1 MRRKPIVKANEIRQ
15 KRQNHNGCFLVV
27 EGRDDRLFFE
37 QFIDT
42 DACKVIV
49 ADGKQNV
56 AEVIGILDA
65 KRFPGVVGVVDADLD
80 HIEGIEQ
87 ESDNVIVLE
96 TVDLEA
102 LLIQSPALDRVLV
115 ERGSAAKIARFGKDV
130 RKALLEATLMIGCLR
145 LHSMRTRLSLKFGEI
160 NYAKCIDEASLTVD
174 VHFLVREVKNC
185 SRRFDLRCQDLVQSI
200 DSIQLSLEDP
210 WLVCYGADMVAL
222 LAFGLRKT
230 LGTNNSQAVAPDVL
244 RMSLRLAFQRSD
256 LNKSQLASDLHDWT
270 ARNVGFSILR

>member
-1 MRRKPIVKANEIRQ
+1 MSRKPIVKANEIRM
-15 KRQNHNGCFLVV
+15 KRQHHNGCFLIV

-37 QFIDT
+37 QFIDA
-42 DACKVIV
+42 DACKVVV
-49 ADGKQNV
+49 ADGKPNV
-56 AEVIGILDA
+56 AEVISILDA
-65 KRFPGVVGVVDADLD
+65 DRFPGVVGVVDADFD

-115 ERGSAAKIARFGKDV
+115 ELGSAAKIAKFGKDV
-130 RKALLEATLMIGCLR
+130 RKALLEATQTIGCLR
-145 LHSMRTRLSLKFGEI
+145 LHSMRAELSLTFQKI
-160 NYAKCIDEASLTVD
+160 NYAECIDETSLTVD
-174 VHFLVREVKNC
+174 VHCLVREVKNR
-185 SRRFDLRCQDLVQSI
+185 SSRFDLRCQDLVHSI
-200 DSIQLSLEDP
+200 DAIQLSLEDP
-210 WLVCYGADMVAL
+210 WLVCYGADMVTL

-256 LNKSQLASDLHDWT
+256 LNKSQLVSDLHDWT
-270 ARNVGFSILR
+270 ARNSGFSVL

>member
-1 MRRKPIVKANEIRQ
+1 MRRKPIVKANEIRL
-15 KRQNHNGCFLVV
+15 KRQHHNGCFLVV

-37 QFIDT
+37 QFIDA
-42 DACKVIV
+42 DACTVIV
-49 ADGKQNV
+49 ADGKPNV

-65 KRFPGVVGVVDADLD
+65 DRFPGVVGVVDADLD

-115 ERGSAAKIARFGKDV
+115 ELGSAAKIARFGKDV
-130 RKALLEATLMIGCLR
+130 RKALLEATLTIGCLR
-145 LHSMRTRLSLKFGEI
+145 LHSMRAELSLTFQKI
-160 NYAKCIDEASLTVD
+160 NYAKCIDETSLTVD
-174 VHFLVREVKNC
+174 VHFLVREVKNR
-185 SRRFDLRCQDLVQSI
+185 SSRFDLRCQDLVQGI
-200 DSIQLSLEDP
+200 DAIQLPLEDP

-244 RMSLRLAFQRSD
+244 RRCLRLAFQRSD
-256 LNKSQLASDLHDWT
+256 LNKSQLASELHDWT
-270 ARNVGFSILR
+270 ARNSGFSVLR